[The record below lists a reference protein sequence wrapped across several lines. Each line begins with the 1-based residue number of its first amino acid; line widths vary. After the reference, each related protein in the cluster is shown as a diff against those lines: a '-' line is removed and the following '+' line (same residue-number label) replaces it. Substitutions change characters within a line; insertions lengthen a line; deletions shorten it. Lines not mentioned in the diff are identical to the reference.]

1 MPESVKENLMNIAMR
16 TNKDAAAAVLK
27 LKGSLTGENIEDT
40 LRELAGIICKS
51 DLIIID
57 CSDLLDL
64 DEKGLKFLCSAHRHI
79 LSRNRNAEIMNLSTG
94 LVLNARRQLAKFV
107 PGLTCQQSGQG
118 HCVWTIK

>member
-1 MPESVKENLMNIAMR
+1 MPASVKENIMNVAKK
-16 TNKDAAAAVLK
+16 NDKDADAAVLK

-79 LSRNRNAEIMNLSTG
+79 LSRNRKAEILDLSPG
-94 LVLNARRQLAKFV
+94 LVLNARLQLAKFV
-107 PGLTCQQSGQG
+107 PGLTCRQSGQA